1 VFNSIVWATD
11 GSDAADKALPYAK
24 SFAAREHAALTIV
37 HCDEFL
43 VARGGGQPLLANEVD
58 VKAKIEGQA
67 AELGQA
73 GIQVT
78 LQVVSATAGGAAH
91 QIAKVAGD
99 TGADLIV
106 VGTRGRTALA
116 GLLLGSVTQRLLH
129 IAPCPVFAVPT
140 VKVAER
146 SQGDA
151 VEAMASS

>member
-1 VFNSIVWATD
+1 V
-11 GSDAADKALPYAK
+11 ALGFRLPA
-24 SFAAREHAALTIV
+24 AARENAALTIV

-67 AELGQA
+67 AELGEA

-78 LQVVSATAGGAAH
+78 LQVASAAAGGAAH
-91 QIAKVAGD
+91 QIAEVAAD
-99 TGADLIV
+99 IGADLIV

-129 IAPCPVFAVPT
+129 IAPCPVFAVPS
-140 VKVAER
+140 VKAAER
-146 SQGDA
+146 PEGEA
-151 VEAMASS
+151 VEAMAGGA